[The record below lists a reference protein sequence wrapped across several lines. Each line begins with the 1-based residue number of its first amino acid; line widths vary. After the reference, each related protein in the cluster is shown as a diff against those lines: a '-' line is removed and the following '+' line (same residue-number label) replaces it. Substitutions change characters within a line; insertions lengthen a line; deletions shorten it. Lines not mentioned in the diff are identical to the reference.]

1 MRSIARLIA
10 WLRRRHAVAAL
21 ARKQHPLTI
30 RDVRLACV
38 TSAAPRK
45 FNFNF

>member
-1 MRSIARLIA
+1 MRLIARLVR
-10 WLRRRHAVAAL
+10 WLRARHAVAAL
-21 ARKQHPLTI
+21 MRTAPRPLTI

-45 FNFNF
+45 FNF